1 MHASTPSNF
10 GIIFQNDIFELKL
23 CKHDKSMVIAE
34 KALSKN
40 GEDGLAI
47 VLESDESDMSN
58 SRSHVICIGRYD
70 IIYRQIKMVD
80 GHSLGGLRV
89 RTRSQNSSVTDHGF

>member
-58 SRSHVICIGRYD
+58 SRSHVICVGRA
-70 IIYRQIKMVD
+70 IICCLLTPIND
-80 GHSLGGLRV
+80 SD
-89 RTRSQNSSVTDHGF
+89 SDDHWHA